1 MTSGSSAAD
10 RAMQQAQSANQ
21 APGDPSAAGTAFA
34 WLLAWT
40 VMGVILWALN
50 RTRIGHIVIYYLLV
64 LMIVLLLVTNA
75 GWFAQALQP
84 FTDAVTG
91 QGVDQSGGSD
101 PNPAP
106 EESTQ

>member
-1 MTSGSSAAD
+1 MSTAAD

-40 VMGVILWALN
+40 VMGIILWALN
-50 RTRIGHIVIYYLLV
+50 RTRIGHLVIYYLLV

-91 QGVDQSGGSD
+91 QGVEEPGASGTPTDTSSGGD
-101 PNPAP
+101 T
-106 EESTQ
+106 TQ